1 MTFDEWWNEWG
12 VEMAHLPEKSAAKKA
27 WEAATLAER
36 DECSK
41 VCDNMAVGEGDEDY
55 AIGSAWCA
63 AAIRAR
69 SNAALTGAAKVD

>member
-36 DECSK
+36 EECAK
-41 VCDNMAVGEGDEDY
+41 VCDEFDSENPHIGQATAVGVG
-55 AIGSAWCA
+55 
-63 AAIRAR
+63 
-69 SNAALTGAAKVD
+69 

>member
-1 MTFDEWWNEWG
+1 MTFDEWFESEQG
-12 VEMAHLPEKSAAKKA
+12 DPHDARYAYAKAAWK
-27 WEAATLAER
+27 AATLAER

-69 SNAALTGAAKVD
+69 SNVK